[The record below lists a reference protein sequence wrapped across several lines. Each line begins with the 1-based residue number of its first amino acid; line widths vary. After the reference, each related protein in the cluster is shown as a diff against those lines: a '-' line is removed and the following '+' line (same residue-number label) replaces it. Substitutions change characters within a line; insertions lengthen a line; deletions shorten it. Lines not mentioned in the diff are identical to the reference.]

1 MHRSN
6 DIIRPKTKIRVQLQK
21 DDGSTMD
28 GFVFVGGQERVLD
41 LLNNNEPFMPF
52 EHEDGR
58 FVMINKQAIAY
69 AWPDDGTWM
78 GESYASAPLSPVP
91 FRRPA
96 E

>member
-1 MHRSN
+1 
-6 DIIRPKTKIRVQLQK
+6 
-21 DDGSTMD
+21 MD

-41 LLNNNEPFMPF
+41 LLNNTERFLPF

-69 AWPDDGTWM
+69 AWPDDGKWM
-78 GESYASAPLSPVP
+78 GDSYASAPTNPGS
-91 FRRPA
+91 FGRPA